1 VVQQDHGAVR
11 RDHGRGLTLS
21 GGPHLQAGTT
31 CSRDSTLTEPHLLLG
46 ESLAVRLVSDGWTAS
61 GPAGDSD
68 QFLNARTA
76 TGRRGQKWKFTSRSE
91 GQARRE
97 AVGTEG
103 WVGVTQSN
111 GGLIASAPWLFNGH
125 HHLHLY
131 PRTRLRSFQAPHA
144 YALAA

>member
-1 VVQQDHGAVR
+1 VR

-76 TGRRGQKWKFTSRSE
+76 TGRRGQKWKLTSRSE

-97 AVGTEG
+97 AVGTEEG
-103 WVGVTQSN
+103 
-111 GGLIASAPWLFNGH
+111 
-125 HHLHLY
+125 
-131 PRTRLRSFQAPHA
+131 RRHA
-144 YALAA
+144 